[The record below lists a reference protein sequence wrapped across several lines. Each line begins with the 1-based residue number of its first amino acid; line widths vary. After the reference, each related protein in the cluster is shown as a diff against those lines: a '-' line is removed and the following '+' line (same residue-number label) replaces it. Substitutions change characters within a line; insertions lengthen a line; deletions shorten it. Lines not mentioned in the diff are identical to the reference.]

1 MQELISKYNILQR
14 RIVNVI
20 KENRCRGDDGAID
33 SLDLL
38 ETSEEEFGVELFNFL
53 LELNE
58 EDEKVRD

>member
-1 MQELISKYNILQR
+1 MQELIKKYNALQR

-20 KENRCRGDDGAID
+20 RENRCRGDDGVVD

-38 ETSEEEFGVELFNFL
+38 ESSEEDFGSELFNFL

-58 EDEKVRD
+58 EG